1 MEEENI
7 PFLFLGMAMKIGYFF
22 SCYFIDLFLWVLENF
37 FNKNSIVLWN
47 SNSSC
52 ENLTFSQS
60 AEFPH
65 LMGQSQPLKD
75 PRILADF

>member
-37 FNKNSIVLWN
+37 FNKNSIVL
-47 SNSSC
+47 
-52 ENLTFSQS
+52 
-60 AEFPH
+60 
-65 LMGQSQPLKD
+65 
-75 PRILADF
+75 